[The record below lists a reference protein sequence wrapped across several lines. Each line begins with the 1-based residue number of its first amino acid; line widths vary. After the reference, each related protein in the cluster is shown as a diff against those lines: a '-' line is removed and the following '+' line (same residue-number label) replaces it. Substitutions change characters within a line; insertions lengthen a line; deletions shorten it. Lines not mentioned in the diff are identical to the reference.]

1 MTRVVLD
8 PIMQSK
14 LYHLIQPLE
23 LCDEFG
29 KVLAHVVP
37 ISSSNPP
44 GKKWEPDF
52 DEDDLTRQEAANE
65 KRYSTAKMLAYLE
78 RL

>member
-1 MTRVVLD
+1 MTRIVLD

-14 LYHLIQPLE
+14 LCHLSQPLE
-23 LCDEFG
+23 LCDESG

-37 ISSSNPP
+37 ISSSIPP

-52 DEDDLTRQEAANE
+52 DEEDLARQEKANE
-65 KRYSTAKMLAYLE
+65 KRFSTAEMLAYLE
-78 RL
+78 QL